1 MHEVVKVIAVDDF
14 FIVAEF
20 ENGEER
26 IYDIKPL
33 IKRGGVW
40 KSLGNKNIF
49 DRVYI
54 EYGAVTWL
62 NGDGIEVDI
71 CPDTLYADSEPYIAK
86 GENPIKRRVI

>member
-1 MHEVVKVIAVDDF
+1 MHEVVKVIAADDF
-14 FIVAEF
+14 FIIAEF

-26 IYDIKPL
+26 ICDIKPL

-40 KSLGNKNIF
+40 KTLGIKSIF
-49 DRVYI
+49 DRVYL

-71 CPDTLYADSEPYIAK
+71 CPDKLYADSKPYTAK
-86 GENPIKRRVI
+86 GVV